1 MYDIKDFVK
10 APNEKILKYN
20 KGMKFDCIVS
30 NAPYDNGLHEKFES
44 KYFELC
50 KGEIVWVSPLSFLLG
65 KKQNKRITL
74 ELDKYKTDIEQINGN
89 EYFDAAIGGTM
100 GIVFCD
106 MTGRSSITF
115 DGKKYNKTDGIST
128 YSNDDLLVSIKHKI
142 GCNNLSDSIHNHIVK
157 EPNTNKFSS
166 CKIEQNPQD
175 NWWCIRMSP
184 FAGDNHRGNKGADFY
199 ATVTKKY
206 INELPITYKEAQ
218 SKTYKF
224 NNGVIKN
231 YMDYYIHFNTYSE
244 AKHCLDY
251 LISDFA
257 RICIYFI
264 KTTIE
269 LSSGELK
276 YVPWQ
281 DFTQEWND
289 EKLFKKYGIT
299 KEEIQHIYDILPN
312 YYNIERIDLDTY
324 KLNSITFDGKQYSK
338 CDEIRSYSND
348 ELLVNFYNIV
358 SPLYKN
364 TNLEQHLKTMSTS
377 RYTKY
382 NTKNQNINNYILRFD
397 RSAGNKEKGDDFY
410 TLLHKG
416 NISKCIGTYKDLS
429 KQTYIY
435 GNKLY
440 NFVEF
445 YFDLIT
451 KHNCENFRNYLMCD
465 FARTCLYLIKNT
477 TDLMRG
483 ELKYIPWF
491 DFSDPVFSKSPS
503 EIDDYLFAKYIP
515 EVDEETGI
523 TRDEIRKHIEEL
535 LPDYYNIRK

>member
-1 MYDIKDFVK
+1 
-10 APNEKILKYN
+10 
-20 KGMKFDCIVS
+20 MKFDCIVS

-100 GIVFCD
+100 GIIFCD
-106 MTGRSSITF
+106 MNK
-115 DGKKYNKTDGIST
+115 DEYNEH
-128 YSNDDLLVSIKHKI
+128 Y
-142 GCNNLSDSIHNHIVK
+142 VK
-157 EPNTNKFSS
+157 
-166 CKIEQNPQD
+166 
-175 NWWCIRMSP
+175 
-184 FAGDNHRGNKGADFY
+184 
-199 ATVTKKY
+199 
-206 INELPITYKEAQ
+206 
-218 SKTYKF
+218 
-224 NNGVIKN
+224 
-231 YMDYYIHFNTYSE
+231 
-244 AKHCLDY
+244 
-251 LISDFA
+251 
-257 RICIYFI
+257 
-264 KTTIE
+264 
-269 LSSGELK
+269 
-276 YVPWQ
+276 
-281 DFTQEWND
+281 
-289 EKLFKKYGIT
+289 
-299 KEEIQHIYDILPN
+299 
-312 YYNIERIDLDTY
+312 
-324 KLNSITFDGKQYSK
+324 FDGKQYNK
-338 CDEIRSYSND
+338 CEEIRSYSND
-348 ELLVNFYNIV
+348 ELLVKFYNIV

-515 EVDEETGI
+515 EVDEKTGI

-535 LPDYYNIRK
+535 LPDYYSIRNKTKG

>member
-1 MYDIKDFVK
+1 MKINDIDVNGIYDIKDFVE

-30 NAPYDNGLHEKFES
+30 NAPYDNGLHEKFEA

-106 MTGRSSITF
+106 MAAEHNEHYVKF
-115 DGKKYNKTDGIST
+115 DGKDYNKCEEIST
-128 YSNDDLLVSIKHKI
+128 ISNDELLMSIKTKI
-142 GCNNLSDSIHNHIVK
+142 NCENLLDNIHVHIVRQ
-157 EPNTNKFSS
+157 PNTNKFSS

-175 NWWCIRMSP
+175 NWWCVRMTP

-199 ATVTKKY
+199 TTVTKKY
-206 INELPITYKEAQ
+206 INELPITYKDAK

-231 YMDYYIHFNTYSE
+231 YMDYYIHFNSYSE

-251 LISDFA
+251 LISDFV

-312 YYNIERIDLDTY
+312 YYGIERINLDTY
-324 KLNSITFDGKQYSK
+324 
-338 CDEIRSYSND
+338 
-348 ELLVNFYNIV
+348 EL
-358 SPLYKN
+358 
-364 TNLEQHLKTMSTS
+364 
-377 RYTKY
+377 
-382 NTKNQNINNYILRFD
+382 
-397 RSAGNKEKGDDFY
+397 
-410 TLLHKG
+410 
-416 NISKCIGTYKDLS
+416 
-429 KQTYIY
+429 
-435 GNKLY
+435 
-440 NFVEF
+440 
-445 YFDLIT
+445 
-451 KHNCENFRNYLMCD
+451 
-465 FARTCLYLIKNT
+465 
-477 TDLMRG
+477 
-483 ELKYIPWF
+483 
-491 DFSDPVFSKSPS
+491 
-503 EIDDYLFAKYIP
+503 
-515 EVDEETGI
+515 
-523 TRDEIRKHIEEL
+523 
-535 LPDYYNIRK
+535 

>member
-1 MYDIKDFVK
+1 M
-10 APNEKILKYN
+10 E
-20 KGMKFDCIVS
+20 
-30 NAPYDNGLHEKFES
+30 
-44 KYFELC
+44 
-50 KGEIVWVSPLSFLLG
+50 
-65 KKQNKRITL
+65 
-74 ELDKYKTDIEQINGN
+74 
-89 EYFDAAIGGTM
+89 
-100 GIVFCD
+100 
-106 MTGRSSITF
+106 
-115 DGKKYNKTDGIST
+115 
-128 YSNDDLLVSIKHKI
+128 
-142 GCNNLSDSIHNHIVK
+142 
-157 EPNTNKFSS
+157 
-166 CKIEQNPQD
+166 
-175 NWWCIRMSP
+175 
-184 FAGDNHRGNKGADFY
+184 
-199 ATVTKKY
+199 
-206 INELPITYKEAQ
+206 
-218 SKTYKF
+218 
-224 NNGVIKN
+224 
-231 YMDYYIHFNTYSE
+231 
-244 AKHCLDY
+244 
-251 LISDFA
+251 
-257 RICIYFI
+257 
-264 KTTIE
+264 
-269 LSSGELK
+269 
-276 YVPWQ
+276 
-281 DFTQEWND
+281 
-289 EKLFKKYGIT
+289 
-299 KEEIQHIYDILPN
+299 
-312 YYNIERIDLDTY
+312 
-324 KLNSITFDGKQYSK
+324 
-338 CDEIRSYSND
+338 EIRSYSND

-503 EIDDYLFAKYIP
+503 EIDDYLFAKYNISN
-515 EVDEETGI
+515 
-523 TRDEIRKHIEEL
+523 EIRKHIEEI
-535 LPDYYNIRK
+535 LPDYYSIKKQIGCNCK

>member
-1 MYDIKDFVK
+1 
-10 APNEKILKYN
+10 
-20 KGMKFDCIVS
+20 MKFDCIVS

-106 MTGRSSITF
+106 MTGSSSITF
-115 DGKKYNKTDGIST
+115 DGKKYDKTDGIST

-206 INELPITYKEAQ
+206 INELPITYKDAQ

-281 DFTQEWND
+281 DFTPEWND

-338 CDEIRSYSND
+338 CEEIRSYSND

-503 EIDDYLFAKYIP
+503 EIDDYLFAKYNIS
-515 EVDEETGI
+515 
-523 TRDEIRKHIEEL
+523 DEIRKHIEKL
-535 LPDYYNIRK
+535 LPDYYSIRK

>member
-1 MYDIKDFVK
+1 MKT
-10 APNEKILKYN
+10 PNEKILKYN
-20 KGMKFDCIVS
+20 NMRFDCIVS
-30 NAPYDNGLHEKFES
+30 NAPYNNGLHEKFES
-44 KYFELC
+44 KYFDIC

-106 MTGRSSITF
+106 MADEHNEHYVKF
-115 DGKKYNKTDGIST
+115 DGKQYSKCDEIST
-128 YSNDDLLVSIKHKI
+128 ISNDSLLMNIKTKI
-142 GCNNLSDSIHNHIVK
+142 NCENLLDNIHVHIVK
-157 EPNTNKFSS
+157 QPNTNKFAS

-175 NWWCIRMSP
+175 NWWCVRMTP
-184 FAGDNHRGNKGADFY
+184 FAGDNHRGSKGADFY

-206 INELPITYKEAQ
+206 INELPITYKDAQ

-299 KEEIQHIYDILPN
+299 KEEIQNIYDILPN

-324 KLNSITFDGKQYSK
+324 KLNSITFDGKQYNK
-338 CDEIRSYSND
+338 CDEISYQSESSDPILIKFGKKVNCKFLTDNLYEHLHTNEYAIHTYDKLVTNPDENAWVVGIIRLHAPLKKDGSHGDSWTAMISKNKLDDYIGQYKDVIKRIRKTKTGGIVPILQYYFSFKSKKEAYNFRYYIQTTFVQACLTLIKQNANFIDSKEIAYVPWQDFTQEWND
-348 ELLVNFYNIV
+348 EKLF
-358 SPLYKN
+358 K
-364 TNLEQHLKTMSTS
+364 
-377 RYTKY
+377 KY
-382 NTKNQNINNYILRFD
+382 
-397 RSAGNKEKGDDFY
+397 G
-410 TLLHKG
+410 
-416 NISKCIGTYKDLS
+416 
-429 KQTYIY
+429 
-435 GNKLY
+435 
-440 NFVEF
+440 
-445 YFDLIT
+445 IT
-451 KHNCENFRNYLMCD
+451 KEEIQHIYEILPNYYGIERINLD
-465 FARTCLYLIKNT
+465 TY
-477 TDLMRG
+477 
-483 ELKYIPWF
+483 EL
-491 DFSDPVFSKSPS
+491 
-503 EIDDYLFAKYIP
+503 
-515 EVDEETGI
+515 
-523 TRDEIRKHIEEL
+523 
-535 LPDYYNIRK
+535 

>member
-1 MYDIKDFVK
+1 
-10 APNEKILKYN
+10 
-20 KGMKFDCIVS
+20 MKFDCIVS
-30 NAPYDNGLHEKFES
+30 NAPYNNGLHEKFEV

-106 MTGRSSITF
+106 MAGSSSITF
-115 DGKKYNKTDGIST
+115 DGKKYDKTDGIST

-184 FAGDNHRGNKGADFY
+184 FAGDNHRGSKGADFY
-199 ATVTKKY
+199 TTVTKKY

-299 KEEIQHIYDILPN
+299 KEEIQNIYDILPN

-324 KLNSITFDGKQYSK
+324 
-338 CDEIRSYSND
+338 
-348 ELLVNFYNIV
+348 EL
-358 SPLYKN
+358 
-364 TNLEQHLKTMSTS
+364 
-377 RYTKY
+377 
-382 NTKNQNINNYILRFD
+382 
-397 RSAGNKEKGDDFY
+397 
-410 TLLHKG
+410 
-416 NISKCIGTYKDLS
+416 
-429 KQTYIY
+429 
-435 GNKLY
+435 
-440 NFVEF
+440 
-445 YFDLIT
+445 
-451 KHNCENFRNYLMCD
+451 
-465 FARTCLYLIKNT
+465 
-477 TDLMRG
+477 
-483 ELKYIPWF
+483 
-491 DFSDPVFSKSPS
+491 
-503 EIDDYLFAKYIP
+503 
-515 EVDEETGI
+515 
-523 TRDEIRKHIEEL
+523 
-535 LPDYYNIRK
+535 

>member
-1 MYDIKDFVK
+1 MR

-74 ELDKYKTDIEQINGN
+74 QLDKYKTDIEQINGN

-106 MTGRSSITF
+106 MANEHNEHYVKF
-115 DGKKYNKTDGIST
+115 DGKQYSKCEEIST
-128 YSNDDLLVSIKHKI
+128 ISNDSLLMSIKTKI
-142 GCNNLSDSIHNHIVK
+142 NCENLLDNIHVHIVK
-157 EPNTNKFSS
+157 QPNTNKFAS

-175 NWWCIRMSP
+175 NWWCVRMTP

-199 ATVTKKY
+199 TTVTKKY
-206 INELPITYKEAQ
+206 INELPITYKDAQ

-231 YMDYYIHFNTYSE
+231 YMDYYIHFNTYLE

-299 KEEIQHIYDILPN
+299 KEEIQHIYEVLSN
-312 YYNIERIDLDTY
+312 YYNIKRIDLDTY
-324 KLNSITFDGKQYSK
+324 
-338 CDEIRSYSND
+338 
-348 ELLVNFYNIV
+348 EL
-358 SPLYKN
+358 
-364 TNLEQHLKTMSTS
+364 
-377 RYTKY
+377 
-382 NTKNQNINNYILRFD
+382 
-397 RSAGNKEKGDDFY
+397 
-410 TLLHKG
+410 
-416 NISKCIGTYKDLS
+416 
-429 KQTYIY
+429 
-435 GNKLY
+435 
-440 NFVEF
+440 
-445 YFDLIT
+445 
-451 KHNCENFRNYLMCD
+451 
-465 FARTCLYLIKNT
+465 
-477 TDLMRG
+477 
-483 ELKYIPWF
+483 
-491 DFSDPVFSKSPS
+491 
-503 EIDDYLFAKYIP
+503 
-515 EVDEETGI
+515 
-523 TRDEIRKHIEEL
+523 
-535 LPDYYNIRK
+535 